1 MARYSRRKQR
11 SSALMQEISLTP
23 LIDMSLTLL
32 IIFMVTAPMLN
43 NAIKVELPKGEAKE
57 AGSTQQE
64 LIVFVDKNEQLFF
77 NGISVDGKKDLIEK
91 VRGAVGQDVDRMIF
105 VKADQSVRYGH
116 VIELVDH
123 IKVIGGVAY
132 VALATTPA

>member
-11 SSALMQEISLTP
+11 SSTLMQEISLTP

-43 NAIKVELPKGEAKE
+43 NAIKVELPKGDAKE
-57 AGSTQQE
+57 AGTAQQD

-77 NGISVDGKKDLIEK
+77 NGISVDGKGDLIEK
-91 VRGAVGQDVDRMIF
+91 VRAAVGQDIDRMVF
-105 VKADQSVRYGH
+105 VKADQSVRY
-116 VIELVDH
+116 
-123 IKVIGGVAY
+123 
-132 VALATTPA
+132 